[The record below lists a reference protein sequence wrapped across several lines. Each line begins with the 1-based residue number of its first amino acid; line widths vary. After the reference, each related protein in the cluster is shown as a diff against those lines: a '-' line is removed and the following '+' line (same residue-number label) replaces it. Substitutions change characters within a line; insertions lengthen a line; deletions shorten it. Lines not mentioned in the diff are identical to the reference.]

1 VTKSLDRD
9 DLVSGLA
16 EVLRRAR
23 LAGIVGVSIRI
34 VGGAALRLSY
44 FDRAMTADIDAR
56 IEPIDPLLP
65 LVREIAAER
74 GWPEDWLND
83 RASQFIPHLGRT
95 VEWQSLHYDESVSI
109 SVAPIDALLAM
120 KLAAAR
126 PGRDTDDIAKLLRL
140 TNIADIDAAEE
151 LFEAFYPG
159 DALPD
164 RTVRLLARIYERGL
178 PSLEAAPPRPSFG

>member
-1 VTKSLDRD
+1 MANSLDREA
-9 DLVSGLA
+9 LISGLA
-16 EVLRRAR
+16 EVLQRAR
-23 LAGIVGVSIRI
+23 LAGIVGVTIRI

-56 IEPIDPLLP
+56 IEPLDPLLP

-74 GWPEDWLND
+74 GWPDDWLND
-83 RASQFIPHLGRT
+83 RASQFIPHLGRA
-95 VEWQSLHYDESVSI
+95 VEWKSLHYDKSVSI

-126 PGRDTDDIAKLLRL
+126 PGRDTDDITKLLRL
-140 TNIADIDAAEE
+140 NDIADIDAAEE
-151 LFEAFYPG
+151 LLEAFYPG

-164 RTVRLLARIYERGL
+164 RTLRLLARIFERGL
-178 PSLEAAPPRPSFG
+178 PPTEAAPPRPKFE